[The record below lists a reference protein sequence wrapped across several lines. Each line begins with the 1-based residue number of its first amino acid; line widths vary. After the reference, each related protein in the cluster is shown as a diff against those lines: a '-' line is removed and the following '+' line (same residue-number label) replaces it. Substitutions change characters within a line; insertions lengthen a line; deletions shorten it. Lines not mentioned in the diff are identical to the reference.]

1 MCSDHGAYAGILR
14 YSAILL
20 VVLVAL
26 SAVFAA
32 GAPAGAAEHLHGL
45 VLSTDPAKGE
55 AIVRHDPVGGMPGMT
70 MPFRVDPSARVR
82 ELHAG
87 DAIDAEL
94 DTSADPWTLRD
105 VRIVGSQG
113 LTDAPRAN
121 GDKVLRNVRHLV
133 LGDLV
138 PAADFTDQDGK
149 AFSFA
154 QLRGR
159 AAVLAFIYTR
169 CRDPRM
175 CPLISA
181 KFHTLQG
188 MLRGEP
194 AHLVLVTLDPHY
206 DTPPVLRRY
215 AAALDADASRWTF
228 ATGDPDRVLDFAAQ
242 FGVTAF
248 ADERFGLIHPERT
261 VVIDEG
267 GVIRQL
273 IDETSWAP
281 DEIVASVRHLRSES
295 SNPFARF
302 NLWLSS
308 RAVAICGNRAAQFSG
323 YADLAITLAI
333 FAAFGWILY
342 RIARRIFAA

>member
-1 MCSDHGAYAGILR
+1 M
-14 YSAILL
+14 LL
-20 VVLVAL
+20 TIVLGVL
-26 SAVFAA
+26 STLFGA
-32 GAPAGAAEHLHGL
+32 GAPAGAAERLHGL
-45 VLSTDPAKGE
+45 VLSANPAKGE

-70 MPFRVDPSARVR
+70 MPFRVDPAARVR
-82 ELHAG
+82 ALHAG
-87 DAIDAEL
+87 DVIDAEL

-113 LTDAPRAN
+113 MTGTPAPQAN

-133 LGDLV
+133 IGDLV

-149 AFSFA
+149 PFSFA
-154 QLRGR
+154 QLRGQV
-159 AAVLAFIYTR
+159 AVLAFIYTR

-194 AHLVLVTLDPHY
+194 ARLVLVTLDPRY

-228 ATGDPDRVLDFAAQ
+228 AGGDPDRVLDFAAQ

-248 ADERFGLIHPERT
+248 PDERFGLIHPERT
-261 VVIDEG
+261 AVIDEG

-281 DEIVASVRHLRSES
+281 DEIVASVRNLRRES

-302 NLWLSS
+302 DLWLSS

-323 YADLAITLAI
+323 FADLAIVLAI

-342 RIARRIFAA
+342 RIGRRIFAA